1 MSSSTEPPQR
11 TIRCWKS
18 RESVCVMRSI
28 WRPLGCS
35 DGPALYTSCARAA
48 SDTSAGLPSRETAT
62 ELAPATSLDG
72 DHARPEADAL
82 AIAETLAF
90 LAPVPAPALPGF
102 ALVAIAEKA
111 VD

>member
-1 MSSSTEPPQR
+1 
-11 TIRCWKS
+11 
-18 RESVCVMRSI
+18 
-28 WRPLGCS
+28 L
-35 DGPALYTSCARAA
+35 L
-48 SDTSAGLPSRETAT
+48 SRETAT

-90 LAPVPAPALPGF
+90 LAPVPAAALPGF